1 MGSKSV
7 DKYVNVLCTE
17 KKKIQTPWWKSQFSG
32 PGSWFLVPISQR
44 NEIDSATTQQQTPRS
59 NRKIH
64 NEKQRWWRKDTE
76 ARNRRSPNQDGNLFE
91 PPIFRQN
98 SVKRETDSETD
109 RKTDT
114 LRERR
119 NNGCRQGCNAPRIGS
134 SNREKPC
141 PALFKE
147 SYKSLRSQQKKKGKA
162 ADVPD
167 TKGKCTN
174 KSCNFAAKTELTTM
188 PIHCKKT
195 RSKNKLLTEHSPER
209 RAFTVH
215 NWNQEIDHNIQR
227 KTLVLSLYSP
237 RICKETNYV
246 THLFVAQNPRDA
258 QQRWHCD
265 ETLLASIFFCPTWG
279 KEWKNLHTLPNPPP
293 PPPPPQNSRRWRS
306 KNKYGYGYIL

>member
-1 MGSKSV
+1 MLFYLELPPHTHHHKHTKNSQPAIKRGKQICRQV
-7 DKYVNVLCTE
+7 CECIMHRE

-64 NEKQRWWRKDTE
+64 NEKQRWWRKDAE

-109 RKTDT
+109 RKTNT
-114 LRERR
+114 LRERK

-147 SYKSLRSQQKKKGKA
+147 S
-162 ADVPD
+162 
-167 TKGKCTN
+167 
-174 KSCNFAAKTELTTM
+174 
-188 PIHCKKT
+188 
-195 RSKNKLLTEHSPER
+195 
-209 RAFTVH
+209 
-215 NWNQEIDHNIQR
+215 
-227 KTLVLSLYSP
+227 
-237 RICKETNYV
+237 
-246 THLFVAQNPRDA
+246 
-258 QQRWHCD
+258 
-265 ETLLASIFFCPTWG
+265 
-279 KEWKNLHTLPNPPP
+279 
-293 PPPPPQNSRRWRS
+293 
-306 KNKYGYGYIL
+306 